1 MTPNNTAK
9 NISRFY
15 LWFIPIIIASKI
27 VRWTV
32 MYLKLVVMSIG
43 NGMATRMYL
52 GMYEFK
58 ISGLSS
64 TSSASSVAESNAG
77 ALFSSINFFN
87 CVWVEEWEIYI
98 SVIYNIFTL
107 IMVVD
112 FYKRTPQAGMKENI
126 FIYLGVA
133 ILNIFCFCLSKEPY
147 QMLFFFLM
155 AIAIIRGK
163 TYQQK
168 SILLGGALFLT
179 ILLSRKYY
187 GLVLLYYFFLQY
199 IVRYMFDNINFQSK
213 HGRKKLIT
221 NVFFTSII
229 IGISY
234 FFLLS
239 YLSTSSESTYT
250 EMMNANYRDM
260 SRASVADSEIVPFF
274 PKGNKLYATFD
285 YVIKIFRL
293 LFPVELLVKGKV
305 KYIFFIA
312 FQLLLVLFISRA
324 FINRKKEESAEEDE
338 EEEPETEEEEDE
350 DEARQALLARDDNE
364 EEGDDDDETDDEET
378 PDEEDEEISREKAED
393 RRLTRTAALYLYL
406 AFLLCSAAFEPD
418 FGSWIRHQ
426 GVALP
431 IILLIL

>member
-1 MTPNNTAK
+1 MSPNNTAK

-32 MYLKLVVMSIG
+32 MYMKLVVMSIG
-43 NGMATRMYL
+43 NGMAVRMYL
-52 GMYEFK
+52 GMYQFK
-58 ISGLSS
+58 VSGLSQ

-77 ALFSSINFFN
+77 ALFRAINFFN
-87 CVWVEEWEIYI
+87 CIWIQDWEIYI
-98 SVIYNIFTL
+98 SVLFNIFTL

-112 FYKRTPQAGMKENI
+112 FYKRTPQAGLKENI

-155 AIAIIRGK
+155 AMAIIAGR

-187 GLVLLYYFFLQY
+187 GLVFIYYFFLQY
-199 IVRYMFDNINFQSK
+199 IVRYLFDNIDFQSK
-213 HGRKKLIT
+213 HGKKKLIT
-221 NVFFTSII
+221 NIFITSII
-229 IGISY
+229 IGVSY

-239 YLSTSSESTYT
+239 YLSTSSESTYN

-260 SRASVADSEIVPFF
+260 NRASVADSEIVPFF
-274 PKGNKLYATFD
+274 SKGNRLLATVD

-293 LFPVELLVKGKV
+293 MFPVELLIKGKV
-305 KYIFFIA
+305 KYLFFIA
-312 FQLLLVLFISRA
+312 FQVLLAFFISRA
-324 FINRKKEESAEEDE
+324 FINRRKPE
-338 EEEPETEEEEDE
+338 EEEEEEEEEEDAALAIADIHVNEEEVDSPHFADE
-350 DEARQALLARDDNE
+350 DEEYEEEEETDDNE
-364 EEGDDDDETDDEET
+364 DEGLVKKKE
-378 PDEEDEEISREKAED
+378 ED
-393 RRLTRTAALYLYL
+393 RRQTRTAALYLYL

>member
-1 MTPNNTAK
+1 MSPNNTAK
-9 NISRFY
+9 NLSRFY

-32 MYLKLVVMSIG
+32 MYMKLVVMSIG
-43 NGMATRMYL
+43 NGMAVRMYL
-52 GMYEFK
+52 GMYQFK
-58 ISGLSS
+58 VSGLSQ

-77 ALFSSINFFN
+77 ALFNAINFFH
-87 CVWVEEWEIYI
+87 CVWIQDWEIYL
-98 SVIYNIFTL
+98 SVLFNIFTL

-112 FYKRTPQAGMKENI
+112 FYKRTPQAGLKENI

-155 AIAIIRGK
+155 AMAIIAGR

-187 GLVLLYYFFLQY
+187 GLVFIYYFFLQY
-199 IVRYMFDNINFQSK
+199 IVRYLFDNIDFQSK
-213 HGRKKLIT
+213 HGKKKLIT
-221 NVFFTSII
+221 NIFFTSII
-229 IGISY
+229 IGVSY

-239 YLSTSSESTYT
+239 YLSTSSESTYN

-260 SRASVADSEIVPFF
+260 NRASVADSEIVPFF
-274 PKGNKLYATFD
+274 SKGNRLLATVD

-293 LFPVELLVKGKV
+293 MFPLELLIKGKV
-305 KYIFFIA
+305 KYLFFIA
-312 FQLLLVLFISRA
+312 FQVLLAFFISRA
-324 FINRKKEESAEEDE
+324 FINRRKPEEEEEEEEAALAAADIQVNEEEVNEEEVNSPQVADE
-338 EEEPETEEEEDE
+338 EEEYEEEEEVDE
-350 DEARQALLARDDNE
+350 N
-364 EEGDDDDETDDEET
+364 
-378 PDEEDEEISREKAED
+378 EDEEIVKKREED
-393 RRLTRTAALYLYL
+393 RRQTRTAALYLYL

>member
-1 MTPNNTAK
+1 MSPNNTAK

-32 MYLKLVVMSIG
+32 MYMKLVVMSIG
-43 NGMATRMYL
+43 NGMAVRMYL
-52 GMYEFK
+52 GMYQFK
-58 ISGLSS
+58 VSGLSQ

-77 ALFSSINFFN
+77 ALFRAINFFN
-87 CVWVEEWEIYI
+87 CIWIQDWEIYI
-98 SVIYNIFTL
+98 SVLFNIFTL

-112 FYKRTPQAGMKENI
+112 FYKRTPQAGLKENI

-155 AIAIIRGK
+155 AMAIIAGR

-187 GLVLLYYFFLQY
+187 GLVFIYYFFLQY
-199 IVRYMFDNINFQSK
+199 IVRYLFDNIDFQSK
-213 HGRKKLIT
+213 HGKKKLIT
-221 NVFFTSII
+221 NIFFTSII
-229 IGISY
+229 IGVSY

-239 YLSTSSESTYT
+239 YLSTSSESTYN

-260 SRASVADSEIVPFF
+260 NRASVADSEIVPFF
-274 PKGNKLYATFD
+274 SKGNRLLATVD

-293 LFPVELLVKGKV
+293 MFPVELLIKGKV
-305 KYIFFIA
+305 KYLFFIA
-312 FQLLLVLFISRA
+312 FQVLLAFFISRA
-324 FINRKKEESAEEDE
+324 FINRRK
-338 EEEPETEEEEDE
+338 PEEEEEDAALAIADIQVNEEEVNSPQVADE
-350 DEARQALLARDDNE
+350 DEEYEEEEETDDNE
-364 EEGDDDDETDDEET
+364 DEGIVKKKE
-378 PDEEDEEISREKAED
+378 ED
-393 RRLTRTAALYLYL
+393 RRQTRTAALYLYL

>member
-1 MTPNNTAK
+1 MSPNNTAK

-32 MYLKLVVMSIG
+32 MYMKLVVMSIG
-43 NGMATRMYL
+43 NGMAVRMYL
-52 GMYEFK
+52 GMYQFK
-58 ISGLSS
+58 VSGLSQ

-77 ALFSSINFFN
+77 ALFRAINFFN
-87 CVWVEEWEIYI
+87 CIWIQDWEIYI
-98 SVIYNIFTL
+98 SVLFNIFTL

-112 FYKRTPQAGMKENI
+112 FYKRTPQAGLKENI

-155 AIAIIRGK
+155 AMAIIAGR

-187 GLVLLYYFFLQY
+187 GLVFIYYFFLQY
-199 IVRYMFDNINFQSK
+199 IVRYLFDNIDFQSK
-213 HGRKKLIT
+213 HGKKKLIT
-221 NVFFTSII
+221 NIFFTSII
-229 IGISY
+229 IGVSY

-239 YLSTSSESTYT
+239 YLSTSSESTYN

-260 SRASVADSEIVPFF
+260 NRASVADSEIVPFF
-274 PKGNKLYATFD
+274 SKGNRLLATVD

-293 LFPVELLVKGKV
+293 MFPVELLIKGKV
-305 KYIFFIA
+305 KYLFFIA
-312 FQLLLVLFISRA
+312 FQVLLAFFISRA
-324 FINRKKEESAEEDE
+324 FINRRKPE
-338 EEEPETEEEEDE
+338 EEEEEEEEEEDAALAIADIHVNEEEVDSPHFADE
-350 DEARQALLARDDNE
+350 DEEYEEEEETDDNE
-364 EEGDDDDETDDEET
+364 DEGLVKKKE
-378 PDEEDEEISREKAED
+378 ED
-393 RRLTRTAALYLYL
+393 RRQTRTAALYLYL

>member
-1 MTPNNTAK
+1 MSPNNTAK
-9 NISRFY
+9 NLSRFY

-32 MYLKLVVMSIG
+32 MYMKLVVMSIG
-43 NGMATRMYL
+43 NGMAVRMYL
-52 GMYEFK
+52 GMYQFK
-58 ISGLSS
+58 VSGLSQ

-77 ALFSSINFFN
+77 ALFNAINVFH
-87 CVWVEEWEIYI
+87 CVWIQDWEIYL
-98 SVIYNIFTL
+98 SVLFNIFTL

-112 FYKRTPQAGMKENI
+112 FYKRTPQAGLKENI

-155 AIAIIRGK
+155 AMAIIAGR

-187 GLVLLYYFFLQY
+187 GLVFIYYFFLQY
-199 IVRYMFDNINFQSK
+199 IVRYLFDNIDFQSK
-213 HGRKKLIT
+213 HGKKKLIT
-221 NVFFTSII
+221 NIFFTSII
-229 IGISY
+229 IGVSY

-239 YLSTSSESTYT
+239 YLSTSSESTYN

-260 SRASVADSEIVPFF
+260 NRASVADSEIVPFF
-274 PKGNKLYATFD
+274 SKGNRLLATVD

-293 LFPVELLVKGKV
+293 LFPVELLIKGKV
-305 KYIFFIA
+305 KYLFFIA
-312 FQLLLVLFISRA
+312 FQVLLAYFISRA
-324 FINRKKEESAEEDE
+324 FINRRKPEE
-338 EEEPETEEEEDE
+338 EEEED
-350 DEARQALLARDDNE
+350 DEEEAEEEAALAIADIPVNE
-364 EEGDDDDETDDEET
+364 EVNSPQVSDEEEYEEEEEV
-378 PDEEDEEISREKAED
+378 DDYEDEEIEKKKEED
-393 RRLTRTAALYLYL
+393 RRQTRTAALYLYL

>member
-1 MTPNNTAK
+1 MSPNNTAK

-32 MYLKLVVMSIG
+32 MYMKLVVMSIG
-43 NGMATRMYL
+43 NGMAVRMYL
-52 GMYEFK
+52 GMYQFK
-58 ISGLSS
+58 VSGLSQ

-77 ALFSSINFFN
+77 ALFRTINFFN
-87 CVWVEEWEIYI
+87 CIWIQDWEIYL
-98 SVIYNIFTL
+98 SVLFNIFTL

-112 FYKRTPQAGMKENI
+112 FYKRTPQAGLKENI

-155 AIAIIRGK
+155 AMAIIAGR

-187 GLVLLYYFFLQY
+187 GLVFIYYFFLQY
-199 IVRYMFDNINFQSK
+199 IVRYLFDNIDFHSK
-213 HGRKKLIT
+213 HGKKKLIT
-221 NVFFTSII
+221 NIFFTSII
-229 IGISY
+229 IGVSY

-239 YLSTSSESTYT
+239 YLSTSSESTYN

-260 SRASVADSEIVPFF
+260 DRASVADSEIVPFF
-274 PKGNKLYATFD
+274 SKGNKLLATVD

-293 LFPVELLVKGKV
+293 LFPVELLIKGKV
-305 KYIFFIA
+305 KYLFFIA
-312 FQLLLVLFISRA
+312 FQVLLAYFISRA
-324 FINRKKEESAEEDE
+324 FINRRKPEE
-338 EEEPETEEEEDE
+338 EEEED
-350 DEARQALLARDDNE
+350 DEEEAEEEAALAIADIPVNE
-364 EEGDDDDETDDEET
+364 EVNSPQVSDEEEYEEEEEV
-378 PDEEDEEISREKAED
+378 DDYEDEEIEKKKEED
-393 RRLTRTAALYLYL
+393 RRQTRTAALYLYL

>member
-1 MTPNNTAK
+1 MSPNNTAK
-9 NISRFY
+9 NLSRFY

-32 MYLKLVVMSIG
+32 MYMKLVVMSIG
-43 NGMATRMYL
+43 NGMAVRMYL
-52 GMYEFK
+52 GMYQFK
-58 ISGLSS
+58 VSGLSQ

-77 ALFSSINFFN
+77 ALFNAINFFH
-87 CVWVEEWEIYI
+87 CVWIQDWEIYL
-98 SVIYNIFTL
+98 SVLFNIFTL

-112 FYKRTPQAGMKENI
+112 FYKRTPQAGLKENI

-155 AIAIIRGK
+155 AMAIIAGR

-187 GLVLLYYFFLQY
+187 GLVFIYYFFLQY
-199 IVRYMFDNINFQSK
+199 IVRYLFDNIDFHSK
-213 HGRKKLIT
+213 HGKKKLIT
-221 NVFFTSII
+221 NIFFTSII
-229 IGISY
+229 IGVSY

-239 YLSTSSESTYT
+239 YLSTSSESTYN

-260 SRASVADSEIVPFF
+260 DRASVADSEIVPFF
-274 PKGNKLYATFD
+274 SKGNKLLATVD

-293 LFPVELLVKGKV
+293 LFPVELLIKGKV
-305 KYIFFIA
+305 KYLFFIA
-312 FQLLLVLFISRA
+312 FQVLLAYFISRA
-324 FINRKKEESAEEDE
+324 FINRRKPEE
-338 EEEPETEEEEDE
+338 EEEED
-350 DEARQALLARDDNE
+350 DEEEAEEEAALAIADIPVNE
-364 EEGDDDDETDDEET
+364 EVNSPQVSDEEEYEEEEEV
-378 PDEEDEEISREKAED
+378 DDYEDEEIEKKKEED
-393 RRLTRTAALYLYL
+393 RRQTRTAALYLYL

>member
-1 MTPNNTAK
+1 MSPNNTAK

-32 MYLKLVVMSIG
+32 MYMKLVVMSIG
-43 NGMATRMYL
+43 NGMAVRMYL
-52 GMYEFK
+52 GMYQFK
-58 ISGLSS
+58 VSGLSQ

-77 ALFSSINFFN
+77 ALFRAINFFN
-87 CVWVEEWEIYI
+87 CIWIQDWEIYL
-98 SVIYNIFTL
+98 SVLFNIFTL

-112 FYKRTPQAGMKENI
+112 FYKRTPQAGLKENI

-155 AIAIIRGK
+155 AMAIIAGR

-187 GLVLLYYFFLQY
+187 GLVFIYYFFLQY
-199 IVRYMFDNINFQSK
+199 IVRYLFDNIDFQSK
-213 HGRKKLIT
+213 HGKKKLIT
-221 NVFFTSII
+221 NIFFTSII

-239 YLSTSSESTYT
+239 YLSTSSESTYN

-260 SRASVADSEIVPFF
+260 NRASVADSEIVPFF
-274 PKGNKLYATFD
+274 SKGNRLLATVD

-293 LFPVELLVKGKV
+293 LFPVELLIKGKV
-305 KYIFFIA
+305 KYLFFIA
-312 FQLLLVLFISRA
+312 FQVLLAFFISRA
-324 FINRKKEESAEEDE
+324 FINRRKPEEEEEEEEAANEEEVNSPQVADE
-338 EEEPETEEEEDE
+338 EEEYEEEEEED
-350 DEARQALLARDDNE
+350 DN
-364 EEGDDDDETDDEET
+364 
-378 PDEEDEEISREKAED
+378 EDEEIVKKREED
-393 RRLTRTAALYLYL
+393 RRQTRTAALYLYL